1 MSVGFAEGK
10 EHDFVAGTF
19 IADLCDLEGK
29 SHGFLSHLG
38 LSSMLSALIV

>member
-19 IADLCDLEGK
+19 IAALGDLEGK
-29 SHGFLSHLG
+29 SHGPLSPG
-38 LSSMLSALIV
+38 LSSMLSALMV